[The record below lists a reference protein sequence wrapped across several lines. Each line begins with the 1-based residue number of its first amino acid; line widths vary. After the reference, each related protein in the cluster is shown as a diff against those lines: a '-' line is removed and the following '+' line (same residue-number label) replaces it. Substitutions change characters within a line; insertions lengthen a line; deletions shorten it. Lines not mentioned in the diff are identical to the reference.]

1 MTIEIIGF
9 FNRVGRRVGAVMD
22 PKLNGSPDP
31 FMRPD
36 GTGVVV
42 VQRPLAARWAVL
54 EDHIHLARHTDVRD
68 TQAAKPWF
76 A

>member
-1 MTIEIIGF
+1 
-9 FNRVGRRVGAVMD
+9 MD

-36 GTGVVV
+36 GTGEVV